1 MYHILRVS
9 LQSMQAI
16 RGPFKKFS
24 TSLHDLEQQVKLATL
39 KLPRDGIS
47 KKITLLSECG
57 FFFVSA
63 WHVV

>member
-1 MYHILRVS
+1 
-9 LQSMQAI
+9 MQAI

-63 WHVV
+63 